1 MTRIV
6 TVLTEGFADWETS
19 LLNAVAHS
27 FYGAQTLYASADGA
41 PVTSMGNMNVR
52 PQLAIAD
59 INPDEIDA
67 LVICGGAGWKQPD
80 APDISDIARR
90 VHEAGPVV
98 AAICDG
104 TFALAKSGFLDD
116 VAHTSNGVGYL
127 DETGYRGKPLYRDTA
142 LAIADHRIVT
152 APGTSPVSFL
162 ERVFEG
168 IGLADDQLRYYI
180 GLHAAQYGKPAARA
194 A

>member
-19 LLNAVAHS
+19 LLNAVARG
-27 FYGAQTLYASADGA
+27 FYHADTLYASPEGK
-41 PVTSMGNMNVR
+41 PVTSMGNMDVR
-52 PQLAIAD
+52 PQMALAEID
-59 INPDEIDA
+59 PSKIDA
-67 LVICGGAGWKQPD
+67 LVFCGGPGWKQPD
-80 APDISDIARR
+80 APDIAAIARS
-90 VHEAGPVV
+90 VHEAGKLV

-104 TFALAKSGFLDD
+104 TFALAKTGLLDD
-116 VAHTSNGVGYL
+116 IAHTSNGVGYL
-127 DETGYRGKPLYRDTA
+127 DETGYRGKRLYRDTPHA
-142 LAIADHRIVT
+142 AADHGIVT